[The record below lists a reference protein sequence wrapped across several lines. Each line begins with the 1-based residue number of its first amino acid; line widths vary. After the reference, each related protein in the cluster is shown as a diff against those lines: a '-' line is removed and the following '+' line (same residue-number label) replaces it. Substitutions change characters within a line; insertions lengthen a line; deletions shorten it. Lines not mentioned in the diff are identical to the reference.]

1 MALFVDLL
9 HHIMGMVKPGKE
21 KPPALRYNR
30 GLIHERLK
38 VVTHVRDS
46 KIKRFIF
53 NPYIAHK
60 SGNHLRELFQI
71 ICAFLLTFYQL
82 GLLAYCN
89 LHLYSTDGTCCIP
102 ISPMFLLKDFI

>member
-1 MALFVDLL
+1 MWLYLSTCYITLWVWLSLAKRNHLL
-9 HHIMGMVKPGKE
+9 YVITGH
-21 KPPALRYNR
+21 
-30 GLIHERLK
+30 LIHERLK
-38 VVTHVRDS
+38 AVTHVRDS
-46 KIKRFIF
+46 EIKRFTF

-89 LHLYSTDGTCCIP
+89 LHL
-102 ISPMFLLKDFI
+102 